1 MPGERWRVR
10 VKLKQLH
17 GYSNPGVPDREAIG
31 LRQGIAAT
39 GYIPD
44 WSGNRILE
52 KRRLRLSA
60 LRHSIA
66 TRLTDSLDGS
76 PVSGI
81 NRALTVGDSS
91 GISQSQRSVIS
102 SLGLSHLFVIS

>member
-1 MPGERWRVR
+1 MPGEHWRVR

-44 WSGNRILE
+44 WGGNKLLE
-52 KRRLRLSA
+52 KRRLSLSV
-60 LRHSIA
+60 LRHRIA
-66 TRLTDSLDGS
+66 ARLTESLDGS
-76 PVSGI
+76 PVSGLI
-81 NRALTVGDSS
+81 KALTVGDSS
-91 GISQSQRSVIS
+91 GIS
-102 SLGLSHLFVIS
+102 